1 MYKAEVI
8 TDYSKLPDHDLDNFA
23 QKIYNSL
30 NPNTNFTWAATVMPG
45 LATDITSYKSKLEA
59 PTVNTTA
66 KNAAKQKLAK
76 TLHTIAVS
84 VNTQADGD
92 INKLK
97 STAFTLAKEPTK
109 IGILPKP
116 EGFKVEAGENA
127 GQIKFSVN
135 AHSNAT
141 MYLFYCSP
149 EPAPADITKWQA
161 IISSTRTKTVSKFAS
176 GVRHKCVCAYKGAAD
191 EVIYS
196 DALYIYVQ

>member
-1 MYKAEVI
+1 MNKAEVI
-8 TDYSKLPDHDLDNFA
+8 TDYAKLPDHDLDNFA
-23 QKIYNSL
+23 QKVYNSL
-30 NPNTNFTWAATVMPG
+30 NPNSNFTWAATIMPNFT
-45 LATDITSYKSKLEA
+45 TDITSYKSKLEA
-59 PTVNTTA
+59 ATVNTTA
-66 KNAAKQKLAK
+66 KNTAKTKLVK
-76 TLHTIAVS
+76 TLHTIAES

-116 EGFKVEAGENA
+116 EGFKVEAGENP

-161 IISSTRTKTVSKFAS
+161 IISSSRIKTVSKFAS
-176 GVRHKCVCAYKGAAD
+176 GIRHKCVCAYKGAAD

-196 DALYIYVQ
+196 EPLYIYVQ